1 MSSAALFNENFL
13 RRLEGLSLLYRRAAR
28 SPIQGERR
36 SALVGQSVEFSDFRP
51 YAPGDDFRRID
62 WNAYARLD
70 RLFLK
75 LFVEEVDVHVHLL
88 IDLSRSM
95 EWGEP
100 QTKLDSAVH
109 LAAALGYIALSG
121 LDRVSAVGLGA
132 KNGRGLSYRLRSIR
146 GKRSALSLFRF
157 LQNLV
162 DPSIRDGSS
171 PVESPAAS
179 LANYAAGAAQIGP
192 LILFSDLMD
201 DGWQP
206 ALGRLSGRGYEV
218 TVVHVLAPEEL
229 DPTFDGDFKL
239 VDAESAAEVEISA
252 DYETLRRYRDF
263 VLSWK
268 DGWRKFCSA
277 RGIHYIPI
285 SSTESLEDLLF
296 ASLPRSGVLR

>member
-1 MSSAALFNENFL
+1 MKPAALFTENFL
-13 RRLEGLSLLYRRAAR
+13 RRLEGFSLLYRRAAR

-36 SALVGQSVEFSDFRP
+36 SVLVGQSVEFSDFRP

-75 LFVEEVDVHVHLL
+75 LFVEEVDVHIHLL

-95 EWGEP
+95 VWGEP
-100 QTKLDSAVH
+100 QSKLDSAVR

-121 LDRVSAVGLGA
+121 LDRVSVMGLGA
-132 KNGRGLSYRLRSIR
+132 RNRNGLSYRLRSIR
-146 GKRSALSLFRF
+146 GKRSALSLFSF

-162 DPSIRDGSS
+162 GPSIHDGSS
-171 PVESPAAS
+171 PGESPAAS

-201 DGWQP
+201 DGWQT
-206 ALGRLSGRGYEV
+206 AIGRLSGKGFEV
-218 TVVHVLAPEEL
+218 TIVHILAPDEL

-239 VDAESAAEVEISA
+239 VDAESFAEVEISA
-252 DYETLRRYRDF
+252 DFDTLRRYRDL
-263 VLSWK
+263 VRSWK
-268 DGWRKFCSA
+268 EDWRKLCAA
-277 RGIHYIPI
+277 RGIHYIPVL
-285 SSTESLEDLLF
+285 STDSLEDLLF
-296 ASLPRSGVLR
+296 AGLPRSGVLR